1 MTISNQLFKLAKTP
15 LGDLVVG
22 IAFGTP
28 LSKLLPISRIKD
40 SDKVLAFWH
49 PKPFWEKHIL
59 IVPKKPIKN
68 LISLDENDYQ
78 YIQEVYKVAKEIVK
92 EFGWDKTG
100 YTILTNGGNRQEVNQ
115 IHFHLNSGK
124 QLSQLPNA

>member
-1 MTISNQLFKLAKTP
+1 MKISEQIFKLAKTP
-15 LGDLVVG
+15 LGDLIVG

-28 LSKLLPISRIKD
+28 LSNLLPIKRVKETE
-40 SDKVLAFWH
+40 KVLAFWH

-59 IVPKKPIKN
+59 LVPKKQIKS
-68 LISLDENDYQ
+68 LIEMNGDDFG
-78 YIQEVYKVAKEIVK
+78 YIEEIYKVAKEIVI
-92 EFGWDKTG
+92 ELGWNESE

-124 QLSQLPNA
+124 VL